1 MNRPTVR
8 TSIALG
14 LAALVLTGCAGPAIP
29 RSGGGG
35 SASGKVPP
43 RAVVT
48 PPLAVV
54 RPVQHNILIGQS
66 ADALSR
72 SMGRPRLDV
81 TEGAGRKL
89 QFVGASCVLDV
100 YIYQPSAGAAPVATH
115 VDARSPDGR
124 DAEVNRCAQSIQQRR

>member
-1 MNRPTVR
+1 MNRHTIR
-8 TSIALG
+8 TSLSAAMLSVI
-14 LAALVLTGCAGPAIP
+14 LAGCAGPAIP

-35 SASGKVPP
+35 NIGKIPP
-43 RAVVT
+43 RAVV
-48 PPLAVV
+48 PPPVTVV
-54 RPVQHNILIGQS
+54 RPVQQNILIGHS

-89 QFVGASCVLDV
+89 QFVGASCVLDI
-100 YIYQPSAGAAPVATH
+100 YIYPPSAGAAAVATH

-124 DAEVNRCAQSIQQRR
+124 DVEVNRCAQSIQQRK